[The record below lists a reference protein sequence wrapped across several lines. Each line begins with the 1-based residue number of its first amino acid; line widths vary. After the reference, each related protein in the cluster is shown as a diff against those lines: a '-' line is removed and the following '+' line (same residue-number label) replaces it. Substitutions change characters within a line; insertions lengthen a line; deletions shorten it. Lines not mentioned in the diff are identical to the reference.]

1 MARPK
6 KNTQT
11 EKSITQEPTAVQQ
24 EAKTEETAVD
34 TNMAESQEPTTVQQ
48 EAVAD
53 ILAQE
58 DKIEEASDDT
68 NAAETQELI
77 AVQQTVPVFTEDQVK
92 QMIAEALAKQAE
104 TLKPQVYQVHQGSE
118 KVVLRW
124 QAEVADDNV
133 VLFGDGGYYGK
144 ITGRRGVISVPKED
158 FFARFMDE
166 RTRYMIDKRWLIVVS
181 GLDEQERQMLGVD
194 YKDGEYLDSKA
205 FDKLLDMTDEEMLDI
220 FPGLCTAHKEM
231 VAKRICEAYRRN
243 DARIA
248 KRRSLIKAL
257 NDMTKKE
264 YADAPETD
272 ERKRGLLVS
281 VLEDMNKQDLL

>member
-6 KNTQT
+6 KNVQPENDIKNEAPAVQPEPAEETVAET
-11 EKSITQEPTAVQQ
+11 GETVTQETPAVQQ
-24 EAKTEETAVD
+24 
-34 TNMAESQEPTTVQQ
+34 
-48 EAVAD
+48 
-53 ILAQE
+53 
-58 DKIEEASDDT
+58 
-68 NAAETQELI
+68 AA
-77 AVQQTVPVFTEDQVK
+77 PVFTEDQVQ

-133 VLFGDGGYYGK
+133 VLFGDGGFYGK
-144 ITGRRGVISVPKED
+144 ITGRRGVLSVPKED
-158 FFARFMDE
+158 FFNRFMDE

-194 YKDGEYLDSKA
+194 YKDGEYLDSAA

-220 FPGLCTAHKEM
+220 FPSLCTSYKEM
-231 VAKRICEAYRRN
+231 VAKRICEAYRRG
-243 DARIA
+243 DVRIRN
-248 KRRSLIKAL
+248 RRNLIKAL

-281 VLEDMNKQDLL
+281 VLEDMNKKDL

>member
-6 KNTQT
+6 KNVQP
-11 EKSITQEPTAVQQ
+11 ENDIKNEAPAVQQ
-24 EAKTEETAVD
+24 EPAEETV
-34 TNMAESQEPTTVQQ
+34 AETS
-48 EAVAD
+48 EAV
-53 ILAQE
+53 
-58 DKIEEASDDT
+58 
-68 NAAETQELI
+68 TQETP
-77 AVQQTVPVFTEDQVK
+77 AVQQTSHVFTEDQVQ

-133 VLFGDGGYYGK
+133 VLFGDGGFYGK
-144 ITGRRGVISVPKED
+144 ITGRRGVLSVPKED
-158 FFARFMDE
+158 FFNRFMDE

-205 FDKLLDMTDEEMLDI
+205 FDKLLDMTDEEMVDI

-231 VAKRICEAYRRN
+231 VAKRICEAYRRG
-243 DARIA
+243 DVRI
-248 KRRSLIKAL
+248 KDRRSLIKAL

-264 YADAPETD
+264 YADTSETD

-281 VLEDMNKQDLL
+281 VLEDMNKKDL

>member
-6 KNTQT
+6 KNVQP
-11 EKSITQEPTAVQQ
+11 ENDIKNEAPAVQP
-24 EAKTEETAVD
+24 EPAEETA
-34 TNMAESQEPTTVQQ
+34 
-48 EAVAD
+48 
-53 ILAQE
+53 
-58 DKIEEASDDT
+58 
-68 NAAETQELI
+68 AETGETVTQETP
-77 AVQQTVPVFTEDQVK
+77 AVQQTAPVFTEDQVQ

-133 VLFGDGGYYGK
+133 VLFGDGGFYGK
-144 ITGRRGVISVPKED
+144 ITGRRGVLSVPKED
-158 FFARFMDE
+158 FFNRFMDE

-205 FDKLLDMTDEEMLDI
+205 FDKLLDMTDEEMVDI

-231 VAKRICEAYRRN
+231 VAKRICEAYRRG
-243 DARIA
+243 DARI
-248 KRRSLIKAL
+248 KDRRSLIKAL

-264 YADAPETD
+264 YADAPATD

-281 VLEDMNKQDLL
+281 VLEDMNKKDL

>member
-6 KNTQT
+6 KNIQP
-11 EKSITQEPTAVQQ
+11 ENDIKQESTAVQQ
-24 EAKTEETAVD
+24 EPAEETV
-34 TNMAESQEPTTVQQ
+34 AETSDVVTQ
-48 EAVAD
+48 EAP
-53 ILAQE
+53 
-58 DKIEEASDDT
+58 
-68 NAAETQELI
+68 AA
-77 AVQQTVPVFTEDQVK
+77 QQTATVFTEEQVQ
-92 QMIAEALAKQAE
+92 QMLAEALAKQAE

-144 ITGRRGVISVPKED
+144 ITGRRGILSVPKED
-158 FFARFMDE
+158 FFNRFMDE

-194 YKDGEYLDSKA
+194 YREGEYLDGKA
-205 FDKLLDMTDEEMLDI
+205 FDKLLDMTDEEMLEI

-243 DARIA
+243 DARIE
-248 KRRSLIKAL
+248 KRRSLIKTL

>member
-6 KNTQT
+6 KNVQT
-11 EKSITQEPTAVQQ
+11 EKNITQGPTAAQQEAVADVLAQ
-24 EAKTEETAVD
+24 EAKTEETVVD
-34 TNMAESQEPTTVQQ
+34 TNEASVQEPIAEQQVQ
-48 EAVAD
+48 
-53 ILAQE
+53 
-58 DKIEEASDDT
+58 
-68 NAAETQELI
+68 
-77 AVQQTVPVFTEDQVK
+77 PVFTEEQVQ

-104 TLKPQVYQVHQGSE
+104 TMKPQVYQVHQGSE

-144 ITGRRGVISVPKED
+144 ITGRRGVLSVPKED
-158 FFARFMDE
+158 FFNRFIDE

-194 YKDGEYLDSKA
+194 YKDGEYLDSNA
-205 FDKLLDMTDEEMLDI
+205 FDKLLDMTDEEMVDV
-220 FPGLCTAHKEM
+220 FPDLCTAHKEM
-231 VAKRICEAYRRN
+231 VAKRICEAYRRG
-243 DARIA
+243 DTRIRN
-248 KRRSLIKAL
+248 RRSLIKAL

>member
-6 KNTQT
+6 KNVQT
-11 EKSITQEPTAVQQ
+11 EKNITQEPAAVQQEAAADILAQ
-24 EAKTEETAVD
+24 EAKTEEAAVD
-34 TNMAESQEPTTVQQ
+34 TNGAEKKEP
-48 EAVAD
+48 
-53 ILAQE
+53 
-58 DKIEEASDDT
+58 S
-68 NAAETQELI
+68 
-77 AVQQTVPVFTEDQVK
+77 AVQQPGHVFTEDQVQ

-104 TLKPQVYQVHQGSE
+104 TMKPQVYQVHQGSE

-144 ITGRRGVISVPKED
+144 ITGRRGVLSVPKED
-158 FFARFMDE
+158 FFNRFMDE

-181 GLDEQERQMLGVD
+181 GLDEQERQMLGVN

-205 FDKLLDMTDEEMLDI
+205 FDKLLDMTDEEMADV
-220 FPGLCTAHKEM
+220 FPDLCTAHKEM
-231 VAKRICEAYRRN
+231 VAKRICEAYRRG
-243 DARIA
+243 DARIRN
-248 KRRSLIKAL
+248 RRSLIKAL

>member
-6 KNTQT
+6 KNIQP
-11 EKSITQEPTAVQQ
+11 ENDIKQESTAVQQ
-24 EAKTEETAVD
+24 EPAEETV
-34 TNMAESQEPTTVQQ
+34 AETSEVVTQ
-48 EAVAD
+48 EAH
-53 ILAQE
+53 
-58 DKIEEASDDT
+58 
-68 NAAETQELI
+68 AA
-77 AVQQTVPVFTEDQVK
+77 QQTTTVFTEEQVQ

-144 ITGRRGVISVPKED
+144 ITGRRGILSVPKED
-158 FFARFMDE
+158 FFNRFMDE

-194 YKDGEYLDSKA
+194 YREGEYLDGKA
-205 FDKLLDMTDEEMLDI
+205 FDKLLDMTDEEMLEI

-243 DARIA
+243 DARIE
-248 KRRSLIKAL
+248 KRRSLIKTL